1 MNKLWTHDWELY
13 LQNEFCDKHSCKVC
27 PVGKYAIDN
36 SISDGCLSVTET
48 QPEYVMAILSLI
60 SQDAA
65 LNNQEH
71 ERRYFV
77 GDIEFGTN
85 AADR

>member
-13 LQNEFCDKHSCKVC
+13 LQNEFCDKDSCKVC
-27 PVGKYAIDN
+27 PIEKYRKDN
-36 SISDGCLSVTET
+36 SISGGCLSVTET
-48 QPEYVMAILSLI
+48 QPEHVMAILSSI
-60 SQDAA
+60 SQGTT

-71 ERRYFV
+71 ERRYIV
-77 GDIEFGTN
+77 GDIESGTN